1 MNELYM
7 NKAMLNPAKN
17 NGQTMGKYTLFRT
30 PEEIELYRNG
40 NDPWRYPNTD
50 WYAATFKNWSPQ
62 RVHKCITGRRFGQ
75 ISVFRKLRS

>member
-17 NGQTMGKYTLFRT
+17 NGQTMGEYTLFRT

-40 NDPWRYPNTD
+40 SDPWRYPNTD
-50 WYAATFKNWSPQ
+50 WYAATFKIGHHSVYIMHHWKAVQTN
-62 RVHKCITGRRFGQ
+62 
-75 ISVFRKLRS
+75 ISIS